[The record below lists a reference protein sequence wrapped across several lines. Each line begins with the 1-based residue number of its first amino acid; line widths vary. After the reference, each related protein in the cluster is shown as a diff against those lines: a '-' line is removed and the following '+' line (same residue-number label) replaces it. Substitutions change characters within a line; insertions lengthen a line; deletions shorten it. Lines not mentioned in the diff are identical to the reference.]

1 MHYFCCFLQL
11 FIATS
16 VNTLKFN
23 TKIQCQQE
31 ETFHFELNKEETQVT
46 ALNPKNVI
54 TTYLN
59 FFKIFLNNEKKS
71 TENNYIFFSKTHYL
85 L

>member
-1 MHYFCCFLQL
+1 MRYFYCFLQL

-23 TKIQCQQE
+23 TKIQCEQE

-46 ALNPKNVI
+46 ALNPKM
-54 TTYLN
+54 
-59 FFKIFLNNEKKS
+59 
-71 TENNYIFFSKTHYL
+71 
-85 L
+85 